1 MPTNDK
7 DLPLRDDTR
16 LLGRLLGDTVREQE
30 GEDVFAAVENI
41 RQTSVRLNQSPD
53 RELDPTVRE
62 ELETIL
68 DHLPRDTMIS
78 VVRAFSYFL
87 HLANIAEDQHHIRR
101 RRAHAR
107 MGSAPRDG
115 SLQRALD
122 RIQEAGITPAT
133 LHDFF
138 DHALVSPVLTA
149 HPTEVSRKCI
159 LQCQHEIA
167 GLLDQRDRLQLT
179 LLLVEHHMNM
189 VMRISDQVVAL
200 DFGRKIADG
209 TPAEV
214 QSNAEVIKAYLGA
227 EAA

>member
-7 DLPLRDDTR
+7 DLPLREDTR

-30 GEDVFAAVENI
+30 GDDIFAAVERI
-41 RQTSVRLNQSPD
+41 RQTSVELNQNPA
-53 RELDPTVRE
+53 REVDPAARA
-62 ELETIL
+62 ELEAVL
-68 DHLPRDTMIS
+68 DELPRDTMIS

-101 RRAHAR
+101 RRFHAR
-107 MGSAPRDG
+107 AASAPRDG
-115 SLQRALD
+115 TLRKALD
-122 RIQEAGITPAT
+122 RIQEAGLPAAK

-179 LLLVEHHMNM
+179 PDEAE
-189 VMRISDQVVAL
+189 I
-200 DFGRKIADG
+200 GRAH
-209 TPAEV
+209 V
-214 QSNAEVIKAYLGA
+214 
-227 EAA
+227 